1 MISIIVAIAQNQ
13 AIGINN
19 QLLWHMPADLKRFK
33 QITLGHPVIMGKKTY
48 ESLPK
53 KPLPGRKNIVLTDDP
68 SDSFPDC
75 ITKYSVDETIS
86 SLDPAEESFVIGGA
100 SVYKQSLPL
109 ADRLYLTMVHK
120 DFQGDVF
127 FPEID
132 FTQWDL
138 VSKDDFPF
146 DDQLGFSYSYV
157 NYRRRK

>member
-1 MISIIVAIAQNQ
+1 MISIIVAIAQNK

-19 QLLWHMPADLKRFK
+19 QLLWHIPSDLKRFK

-53 KPLPGRKNIVLTDDP
+53 KPLPGRRNVVLTDDP
-68 SDSFPDC
+68 SDSFSGC
-75 ITKYSVDETIS
+75 TTVFSMDEIF
-86 SLDPAEESFVIGGA
+86 SLLDQEEEVFVIGGA
-100 SVYKQSLPL
+100 SVYKQFLPL
-109 ADRLYLTMVHK
+109 ADKLYLTMVHK
-120 DFQGDVF
+120 DFTGDVF

-132 FTQWDL
+132 FTQWEQI
-138 VSKDDFPF
+138 SKEDFPF